1 MEGFILSDDEKRELL
16 KIARKTIEEYLE
28 KRTISDFKA
37 KSPAFYE
44 KRGAFVSLHK
54 KGQLRGCIG
63 NLFSEKPLYQT
74 IMEMAIASSFEDPR
88 FPPLT
93 KKELPEI
100 DIEISVLGPLR
111 RIKGAEEIE
120 VGKHGLYIVRGPF
133 RGVLL
138 PQVATEYGWTPEVFL
153 DHTCMKAGLEPGCW
167 RRQGTEIY
175 TFEAEVFGEKD
186 FI

>member
-1 MEGFILSDDEKRELL
+1 MEDFILTDEEKRDLL
-16 KIARKTIEEYLE
+16 RIARKTIEEYLD
-28 KRTISDFKA
+28 KGTISDIQI
-37 KSPAFYE
+37 KSDALRE
-44 KRGAFVSLHK
+44 KRGVFVSLHR

-63 NLFSEKPLYQT
+63 NLVSEKPLFQT
-74 IMEMAIASSFEDPR
+74 VMDMAIASSFEDPR

-100 DIEISVLGPLR
+100 DIEISVLGPLKK
-111 RIKGAEEIE
+111 IKSVEEIRI
-120 VGKHGLYIVRGPF
+120 GKHGLYIVRGPF

-138 PQVATEYGWTPEVFL
+138 PQVATEYGWNAETFL

-167 RRQGTEIY
+167 KKPGTEIY
-175 TFEAEVFGEKD
+175 LFEAEVFEEKD